1 MGTQYSFLPSFLPFS
16 LCLFLSF
23 RHIQTVLIHS
33 AQLSWVDLQL
43 GMEWN
48 AMDVQDPYD
57 YDYSFDRRS
66 RYCRR
71 MYRAVEW
78 RKVSK

>member
-1 MGTQYSFLPSFLPFS
+1 
-16 LCLFLSF
+16 
-23 RHIQTVLIHS
+23 
-33 AQLSWVDLQL
+33 
-43 GMEWN
+43 MEWN

-78 RKVSK
+78 RKVSKWSPNSSKHVMCVCNKVLQRGIFASATVEDKV